1 MQKLNTHINMITLEQ
16 LDLNRI
22 PKHVAIIMDGN
33 GRWAMKQQQE
43 RIFGHH
49 NGLVAVRQAVEAAVQ
64 TGVRYL
70 TLYTFSTENW
80 NRPQAEVDGL
90 MELLITAIEEN
101 TDMLMDNGVRL
112 STIGDFNRIPERSRQ
127 RFQQCMDLTASN
139 TTLTLII
146 ALSYSSR
153 WEIAEALKQ
162 VCRDRLTPDEV
173 NEETLRHYLT
183 TRNYPDPDLLIR
195 TGGELRISNF
205 LLWQMAYT
213 EFYFSDQL
221 WPDFRHE
228 DFYAAIYDFQQRQR
242 RFGKTEA
249 QVENETK

>member
-1 MQKLNTHINMITLEQ
+1 MTS
-16 LDLNRI
+16 LDQIDKTRV
-22 PKHVAIIMDGN
+22 PQHVAIIMDGN

-43 RIFGHH
+43 RLFGHH
-49 NGLVAVRQAVEAAVQ
+49 NGLTAVRQAVEAAVEM
-64 TGVRYL
+64 GVKYL

-90 MELLITAIEEN
+90 MELLITAVEEN
-101 TDMLMDNGVRL
+101 TDMLMENGVRL
-112 STIGDFNRIPERSRQ
+112 ETIGDFGRIPERSRN
-127 RFQQCMDLTASN
+127 RFRQCMDRTAVN
-139 TTLTLII
+139 DKLTLII

-162 VCRDRLTPDEV
+162 ICSEDLKADEV
-173 NEETLRHYLT
+173 DEETLRRYLC
-183 TRNYPDPDLLIR
+183 TRDYPDPDLLIR

-213 EFYFSDQL
+213 ELYFSEQL

-228 DFYAAIYDFQQRQR
+228 DFYDAVLDYQSRQR

-249 QVENETK
+249 QVEAGQ

>member
-1 MQKLNTHINMITLEQ
+1 MTS
-16 LDLNRI
+16 LDQIDKTRV
-22 PKHVAIIMDGN
+22 PQHVAIIMDGN

-43 RIFGHH
+43 RLFGHH
-49 NGLVAVRQAVEAAVQ
+49 NGLTAVRQAVEAAVEM
-64 TGVRYL
+64 GVKYL

-90 MELLITAIEEN
+90 MELLITAVEEN
-101 TDMLMDNGVRL
+101 TDMLMENGVRL
-112 STIGDFNRIPERSRQ
+112 ETIGDFGRIPERSRN
-127 RFQQCMDLTASN
+127 RFRQCMDRTAVN
-139 TTLTLII
+139 NKLTLII

-162 VCRDRLTPDEV
+162 ICSEDLKADEV
-173 NEETLRHYLT
+173 DEETLRRYLC
-183 TRNYPDPDLLIR
+183 TRDYPDPDLLIR

-213 EFYFSDQL
+213 ELYFSEQL

-228 DFYAAIYDFQQRQR
+228 DFYDAVLDYQSRQR

-249 QVENETK
+249 QVEAGQ

>member
-1 MQKLNTHINMITLEQ
+1 MTS
-16 LDLNRI
+16 LDQIDKTRV
-22 PKHVAIIMDGN
+22 PQHVAIIMDGN

-43 RIFGHH
+43 RLFGHH
-49 NGLVAVRQAVEAAVQ
+49 NGLTAVRQAVEAAVEM
-64 TGVRYL
+64 GVKYL

-90 MELLITAIEEN
+90 MELLITAVEEN
-101 TDMLMDNGVRL
+101 TDMLMENGVRL
-112 STIGDFNRIPERSRQ
+112 ETIGDFGRIPERSRN
-127 RFQQCMDLTASN
+127 RFRQCMDRTAVN
-139 TTLTLII
+139 DKLTLII

-162 VCRDRLTPDEV
+162 ICSEDLKADEV
-173 NEETLRHYLT
+173 DEETLRRYLC
-183 TRNYPDPDLLIR
+183 TRDYPDPDLLIR

-205 LLWQMAYT
+205 LLWQLAYT
-213 EFYFSDQL
+213 ELYFSEQL

-228 DFYAAIYDFQQRQR
+228 DFYDAVLDYQSRQR

-249 QVENETK
+249 QVEAGQ